1 MQMTDIE
8 IVGRFRRAENKKG
21 QVQILADLNA
31 CSKEEIVEVLKKHD
45 IDVSGYIKKKG
56 RKPKAESTEEVV
68 VKEEDKVECS
78 EDKEVIVPEAL
89 IPKVVITVCEEK
101 IARLTED
108 IENCFERI
116 KEMEEERDTL
126 CDYLGRTG

>member
-31 CSKEEIVEVLKKHD
+31 CSKEEIVEVLKKYD

-56 RKPKAESTEEVV
+56 RKPKTESTEEVV

-78 EDKEVIVPEAL
+78 EDKEVVVPVAL
-89 IPKVVITVCEEK
+89 IPRVVVTVCEEK

-116 KEMEEERDTL
+116 KEMEEERDAL